1 LYRPCGQALQR
12 AIEAAMAQRRSLR
25 LPAGTYRINATLSVP
40 SNADKA
46 GPFYGHP
53 GPASPGHR
61 SHSTAA

>member
-1 LYRPCGQALQR
+1 
-12 AIEAAMAQRRSLR
+12 MAQRRSLR